1 VNPAYLFDSQDELLR
16 SAILGRE
23 KSRGIIVQRKLAEV
37 TANVV
42 EVGSDQAD
50 FSGTTFI
57 IPQVSGSSRFGG
69 MTNLF
74 RQYAKPGHRC
84 GQGQMLL
91 ESPVCSLDDTAP
103 CSRNV
108 FIGCT
113 LGIKE
118 EETVNVA
125 GRLWF
130 QRGVLFLWC

>member
-37 TANVV
+37 TANLVD
-42 EVGSDQAD
+42 VGSDQAD

-74 RQYAKPGHRC
+74 VSMRNHAKGVAGSQLRF
-84 GQGQMLL
+84 Q
-91 ESPVCSLDDTAP
+91 SPACPFDDTAP
-103 CSRNV
+103 LFPAV
-108 FIGCT
+108 
-113 LGIKE
+113 
-118 EETVNVA
+118 
-125 GRLWF
+125 
-130 QRGVLFLWC
+130 FLWGARWE